1 MNKFLKISV
10 SILLISAMAAVLIFF
25 GKKNAKAATEYKVKQ
40 AFTTTIEKKSVATGK
55 IVPEDEVAIKP
66 QISGII
72 QEIFVEEG
80 SFVKS
85 GDLIAR
91 IKVVPNEQ
99 SLNNALG
106 RVKNAKIQ
114 LDNVEIEYERNKKL
128 FEKGVISSQDFNTF
142 QLNYNRAKQD
152 LENAESDYQIIK
164 VGSKGGVASANTN
177 IRATVAGTILEIP
190 VKEGDQVIESNNFN
204 AGTTIASIADLNK
217 MIFEGKVDESEV
229 SKLKEGT
236 ILEVTIGAIEEKK
249 FNAKLYFVAPK
260 GTDEQGAVLFKIKA
274 ALELDKTYV
283 RAGYSANAAL
293 ILDKKEDVLAVKESL
308 IQYDRNTEKPF
319 VEIQTEEQ
327 VFEKREV
334 VLGISD
340 GINVEIISGI
350 EAEEDIKVWNKA
362 SKDEEEEE
370 EEEEKKKAK
379 RNK

>member
-1 MNKFLKISV
+1 MNKLLKITVGVLLLGALV
-10 SILLISAMAAVLIFF
+10 SVLIFF
-25 GKKNAKAATEYKVKQ
+25 GKKNAKAATDYKVKQ

-55 IVPEDEVAIKP
+55 IIPEDEVAIKP
-66 QISGII
+66 QISGIL

-114 LDNVEIEYERNKKL
+114 LDNIEIEYERNKKL
-128 FEKGVISSQDFNTF
+128 FEKEVISSQDFNTF

-152 LENAESDYQIIK
+152 LENTESDYQIIK
-164 VGSKGGVASANTN
+164 VGSKGGVASANTH
-177 IRATVAGTILEIP
+177 IRATVSGTILEIP
-190 VKEGDQVIESNNFN
+190 VKKGDQVIESNNFN

-229 SKLKEGT
+229 GKLKEGT
-236 ILEVTIGAIEEKK
+236 VLEVTIGAIEAKK

-260 GTDEQGAVLFKIKA
+260 GMNEQGAVLFKIKA
-274 ALELDKTYV
+274 ALELDSTYV

-293 ILDKKEDVLAVKESL
+293 ILEKKEAVLAVKESL
-308 IQYDRNTEKPF
+308 IQYDRKTEKPY

-327 VFEKREV
+327 VFEKRDV
-334 VLGISD
+334 VLGVSD

-350 EAEEDIKVWNKA
+350 ERDDAIKVWNKA
-362 SKDEEEEE
+362 TLDEEEDEE
-370 EEEEKKKAK
+370 QE
-379 RNK
+379 

>member
-1 MNKFLKISV
+1 MNKFLKILV
-10 SILLISAMAAVLIFF
+10 GIILVGSLAGVLIFF
-25 GKKNAKAATEYKVKQ
+25 GKKNAKAAMEYKVKQ

-55 IVPEDEVAIKP
+55 VIPEDEVAIKP
-66 QISGII
+66 QTSGII
-72 QEIFVEEG
+72 HEIYAEEG

-114 LDNVEIEYERNKKL
+114 LENVAIEYERNKKL
-128 FEKGVISSQDFNTF
+128 FQKGVISSQEFNTF
-142 QLNYNRAKQD
+142 ELNYNRAKQD

-164 VGSKGGVASANTN
+164 VGSKGGGDAANTN
-177 IRATVAGTILEIP
+177 VRATVSGTILEIP
-190 VKEGDQVIESNNFN
+190 VKKGDQVIESNNFN

-229 SKLKEGT
+229 GKLKEGT
-236 ILEVTIGAIEEKK
+236 VLEVTIGAIEEKK
-249 FNAKLYFVAPK
+249 FKATLFFVAPK
-260 GTDEQGAVLFKIKA
+260 GMDEQGAVLFKIKA
-274 ALELDKTYV
+274 ALDLDKTYV
-283 RAGYSANAAL
+283 RAGYSANASL
-293 ILDKKEDVLAVKESL
+293 ILEKKEDVLAIKESL
-308 IQYDRNTEKPF
+308 LQYDQKTEKPY

-327 VFEKREV
+327 VFEKRDV

-350 EAEEDIKVWNKA
+350 DSEDQIKVWNKA

-370 EEEEKKKAK
+370 QKKK
-379 RNK
+379 